1 MVNTQDTQCGR
12 TSPGP
17 SPRTKAKTS
26 GASSK
31 RSSRSSSRTPRC
43 LRLKR
48 HDGPTPTYTWETDG
62 ALRTE
67 LLMRNTGEFPSA
79 DVASTLS
86 QILQAEVPEKY
97 FLSAKA
103 CQGILRRAAERGK
116 ELPEVLQKALE
127 RQAAENHPTGGRVKI
142 EEDGKAQ
149 TLTSRMGTGDN
160 NVPLLLKIRSGCEG
174 GGKGSLIQEDKSA
187 TLSCNNDQP
196 LFEPCSWDGGRIAP
210 TLTRHNAGGDQRMPY
225 NGNFSCVL
233 QAFGI
238 GSRHSKGMM
247 SDNPKAGYYE
257 ATSART
263 LDANGGN
270 PCANQGGIAVVSP
283 HYQVRR
289 LTPTECARLQGFPDW
304 WCADLSTE
312 GPTAD
317 ELSFWRGVFDTWTS
331 LTGKKRKTDKQI
343 IKWLKSP
350 HSDSAEYKMW
360 GNGVA
365 LPCVE
370 FVLGGIARELKK

>member
-1 MVNTQDTQCGR
+1 MDLSYGITGTLR
-12 TSPGP
+12 
-17 SPRTKAKTS
+17 
-26 GASSK
+26 ASMHGYA
-31 RSSRSSSRTPRC
+31 P
-43 LRLKR
+43 
-48 HDGPTPTYTWETDG
+48 
-62 ALRTE
+62 
-67 LLMRNTGEFPSA
+67 
-79 DVASTLS
+79 
-86 QILQAEVPEKY
+86 I
-97 FLSAKA
+97 
-103 CQGILRRAAERGK
+103 
-116 ELPEVLQKALE
+116 VL
-127 RQAAENHPTGGRVKI
+127 ENHAQDGRVKI
-142 EEDGKAQ
+142 AEGSVAP
-149 TLTSRMGTGDN
+149 TLTSHMGTGGN
-160 NVPLLLKIRSGCEG
+160 NVPLLLEIRSGREG

-187 TLSCNNDQP
+187 TLSCNNDQT
-196 LFEPCSWDGGRIAP
+196 LFESCSWDGGQVVP
-210 TLTRHNAGGDQRMPY
+210 TLTRRNASGDQRMPD

-257 ATSART
+257 ATVART
-263 LDANGGN
+263 LDARN

-283 HYQVRR
+283 HYQARK

-312 GPTAD
+312 DPTAD
-317 ELSFWRGVFDTWTS
+317 ELSFWRDVFDAWMS
-331 LTGKKRKTDKQI
+331 LTGKKQKTDKQI

-370 FVLGGIARELKK
+370 FVLGRIARELKGENVK